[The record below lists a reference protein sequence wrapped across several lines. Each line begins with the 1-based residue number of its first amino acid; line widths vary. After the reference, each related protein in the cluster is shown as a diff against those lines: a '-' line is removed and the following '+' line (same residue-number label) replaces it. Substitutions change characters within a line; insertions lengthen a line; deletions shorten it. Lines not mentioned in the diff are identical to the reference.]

1 MPLVI
6 GVRFRN
12 AGRRSYYQPGQLDPA
27 LGAWVV
33 VPTAQG
39 PEVAEVCQTAQ
50 EVPEEKLTAPLR
62 EAIRM
67 ATPQDLAQRDANR
80 LKEKQAF
87 ETCRERIQKHGL
99 DMKLVDVEYSF
110 DNSKLTAFFTSGG
123 RVDFRA
129 LVKDLAGIFRT
140 RIELKQIGVRDEAR
154 MLTGLGSCG
163 RNLCC
168 SQFLYEFQPVSIR
181 MAKEQSLS
189 LNPTKISGL
198 CGRLMCCLKYE
209 QDQYERSRKRMPRL
223 GREVITPQGRGIVT
237 ALNPLLETVQVRV
250 SSGDS
255 YEIRQYPADQ
265 VQKLGQPQAKAGPAA
280 AVEADKWDA
289 ALDADLDEEFLGT
302 PVEHICENRQIPE
315 EE

>member
-1 MPLVI
+1 MPLVV

-12 AGRRSYYQPGQLDPA
+12 AGRRSYYHPGQLEPA

-39 PEVAEVCQTAQ
+39 LEVAEVCQGAH
-50 EVPEEKLTAPLR
+50 ELPEDRLTQPLR
-62 EAIRM
+62 EVTRM
-67 ATPQDLAQRDANR
+67 ATPQDIQQRDANR
-80 LKEKQAF
+80 LREKQAF
-87 ETCRERIQKHGL
+87 DTCRERIRKHGL

-110 DNSKLTAFFTSGG
+110 DNSKLTAYFTSGG

-198 CGRLMCCLKYE
+198 CGRLMCCLGFEE
-209 QDQYERSRKRMPRL
+209 QTRGRAFSPSDERL
-223 GREVITPQGRGIVT
+223 IE
-237 ALNPLLETVQVRV
+237 
-250 SSGDS
+250 D
-255 YEIRQYPADQ
+255 
-265 VQKLGQPQAKAGPAA
+265 
-280 AVEADKWDA
+280 
-289 ALDADLDEEFLGT
+289 
-302 PVEHICENRQIPE
+302 
-315 EE
+315 